1 MKIILLNG
9 PKSAGKDTIA
19 DAYKNYHRGTRSVT
33 VLPMVRAM
41 HENALAEY
49 GLPADSVDVI
59 NRTGCKDQPSG
70 TLGGK
75 TPREVYI
82 EYGDKMRE
90 KYGEYVFGDMWLKR
104 AAMVTP
110 EKNGVIIVPDVRF
123 QPEVNSAIRLAGR
136 DNVMLVYVIRPGKSW
151 FGDIGR
157 FCEHDWSCT
166 FLNNGPLDGLGYRFD
181 SAIIEAW

>member
-9 PKSAGKDTIA
+9 PKSVGKDTIA
-19 DAYKNYHRGTRSVT
+19 DAYKNVTRGTRSVSI
-33 VLPMVRAM
+33 LPMARAM

-49 GLPADSVDVI
+49 GLPAESVDLI
-59 NRTGCKDQPSG
+59 NRTGCKDKPSG

-82 EYGDKMRE
+82 EYGDKMRA
-90 KYGEYVFGDMWLKR
+90 KYGEYVLGDMWLKR
-104 AAMVTP
+104 AASIAP
-110 EKNGVIIVPDVRF
+110 EKNGVIVVPDVRF

-166 FLNNGPLDGLGYRFD
+166 FLNNGPLDALGGKFEN
-181 SAIIEAW
+181 AINEAW